1 MWFHCRWF
9 GGRLL
14 LGLVFV
20 RIMIHVVVVV
30 MAMAIGRFATC
41 PQGTGVRSMQTALEF
56 NGNLFVDRAGVRL
69 FLVHAQFGQH
79 VDDDAGLDLK
89 FPSQLVNSNFL
100 HRRELLDNSL
110 QNLTLWRNGRS

>member
-1 MWFHCRWF
+1 MWF
-9 GGRLL
+9 GGCFLLVLVIVRLL
-14 LGLVFV
+14 
-20 RIMIHVVVVV
+20 IHVIVVV
-30 MAMAIGRFATC
+30 MAVAIGRFAAC
-41 PQGTGVRSMQTALEF
+41 PQGTGVGSMKAALEF
-56 NGNLFVDRAGVRL
+56 NGNLFVDRAGMRL
-69 FLVHAQFGQH
+69 FLMHAQFGQH